1 MNIQRALDMADQMKP
16 NMMSRQNKIQFLQ
29 ELDQMIYEELLLTHV
44 HTAEEE
50 VMPEYDIDTE
60 EGTELLAPDRYG
72 MMYVYWIMTR
82 IDQLNQ
88 EEEKENNDRARFEN
102 KYEEMSDWWT
112 RTKRPLPCRPF
123 YRI

>member
-1 MNIQRALDMADQMKP
+1 MNIQKALDLADQMKP

-29 ELDQMIYEELLLTHV
+29 ELDQMIYEELLLTHA

-50 VMPEYDIDTE
+50 VLPEYDNDTDD
-60 EGTELLAPDRYG
+60 GTELLAPDRFG
-72 MMYVYWIMTR
+72 MVYVYWIMTR

-88 EEEKENNDRARFEN
+88 EEEKESNDRARFDN

-112 RTKRPLPCRPF
+112 RTKRPLYCRPF